1 VNRDAH
7 LGVDLLLGEEGDLAV
22 NQSGDLA
29 VVTGRACLVQD
40 IRDRLGTLHGDLY
53 AHSDW
58 GSKIGRLLG
67 ASDTPLNRAL
77 AVRYLREAL
86 ESEPRIESESIV
98 ITPLTFTS
106 EEKRFEIRFTP
117 VGATAQELLVWGFGV
132 TDLSALRL
140 AQ

>member
-1 VNRDAH
+1 MTKDAH
-7 LGVDLLLGEEGDLAV
+7 LGVDILFSEDGDLVV

-29 VVTGRACLVQD
+29 LATGRACLVQD
-40 IRDRLGTLHGDLY
+40 IRDRFGTLHGDLY

-58 GSKIGRLLG
+58 GSKAIRLLG

-77 AVRYLREAL
+77 SVRYLREAL
-86 ESEPRIESESIV
+86 ESEPRIESESIT

-117 VGATAQELLVWGFGV
+117 VGTAAPEFLVWGFGV
-132 TDLSALRL
+132 TDVSAIRH